1 MVLLLVSTV
10 SAAGKER
17 PLLFGE
23 LEPGPHPVGFRLIDS
38 RAAER
43 LPSDQPR
50 ALELALWYPARPGG
64 DAITFGEYFQ
74 LSPDLRQRSAAAG
87 EDAEDLART
96 LSTAISGAPD
106 AVDGEVVGKALDA
119 PMLAVRDAEPRPARH
134 PVVLWTARYGTT
146 AAQAVMSEYLASHG
160 YVVAFARPVEGSWKL
175 PFELKSEE
183 EKADELEAQVLDLRG
198 AMRTLLELP
207 EADPARRA
215 LIAWSYAGE
224 AASRLQRSDAE
235 IDLVIG
241 LSTNLLSNWVYQTP
255 EAEKA
260 LIHIPPRVPY
270 VLLTEKEGRPEIW
283 PSLPAGSKFERFEN
297 LRHGNFNFV
306 EGMLPAILGVESV
319 QKWSSSGAEAKRGYE
334 NVSRSV
340 LSALSTAFPTASRA
354 AAFTPAEV
362 RFRSGDRL
370 EVTADFYRATASGGP
385 CVLLFHQS
393 GSSRGEYR
401 TIAPELAARG
411 FSALAVDL
419 RSGRRDRWNLVWN
432 ETARKAGTIDALE
445 RGDGE
450 KLQQIMAG
458 TPKDEEAALK
468 WLRDQRGCGRVV
480 VWGSSFSANHAL
492 EMARRFPDQ
501 IGGVIAFSPGEYDP
515 ANPEAMRAV
524 AAEVKVPSWV
534 VWGRRE
540 DEISE
545 PVSKARRFGTRGARV
560 SRTGF
565 HGSSILFDDTFP
577 WGDLWVFLERVA
589 LR

>member
-1 MVLLLVSTV
+1 
-10 SAAGKER
+10 
-17 PLLFGE
+17 
-23 LEPGPHPVGFRLIDS
+23 
-38 RAAER
+38 
-43 LPSDQPR
+43 
-50 ALELALWYPARPGG
+50 
-64 DAITFGEYFQ
+64 
-74 LSPDLRQRSAAAG
+74 
-87 EDAEDLART
+87 
-96 LSTAISGAPD
+96 
-106 AVDGEVVGKALDA
+106 
-119 PMLAVRDAEPRPARH
+119 
-134 PVVLWTARYGTT
+134 
-146 AAQAVMSEYLASHG
+146 MSEYLASHG
-160 YVVAFARPVEGSWKL
+160 YVVAFARPVEQSWKL
-175 PFELKSEE
+175 PFELKSDE

-224 AASRLQRSDAE
+224 AANRLQRSDAE
-235 IDLVIG
+235 VDLVIG
-241 LSTNLLSNWVYQTP
+241 LSTNLLSNWVYQTK

-260 LIHIPPRVPY
+260 LSEVPLRAPY
-270 VLLTEKEGRPEIW
+270 VILTEKEDRPAVW
-283 PSLPAGSKFERFEN
+283 PSLPAGSRFERLET

-306 EGMLPAILGVESV
+306 EGMLPAVLGVETV
-319 QKWSSSGAEAKRGYE
+319 QKWSSSGEEAKRGYE
-334 NVSRSV
+334 QVSRSV
-340 LSALSTAFPTASRA
+340 LSALNAALASSSRA
-354 AAFTPAEV
+354 PASAPGEV
-362 RFRSGDRL
+362 RFRSSDRL
-370 EVTADFYRATASGGP
+370 EVTADFYRATASGRP

-401 TIAPELAARG
+401 TIAPALAARG

-432 ETARKAGTIDALE
+432 ETARKAGTIDAIE

-458 TPKDEEAALK
+458 APKDEDAALS
-468 WLRDQRGCGRVV
+468 WLREQRGCGRVV

-492 EMARRFPDQ
+492 DMARRFPDQ

-524 AAEVKVPSWV
+524 AAEVKVPAWV

-540 DEISE
+540 GEISE
-545 PVSKARRFGTRGARV
+545 PVFKALRSGPRGARG
-560 SRTGF
+560 SQTGF

-577 WGDLWVFLERVA
+577 WGDLWIFLEQVA